1 MKQKKFSN
9 LKLMQKFLLSYFM
22 LIIIPLILLSSLTYK
37 NVSSI
42 LEEYITS
49 ATKQAFEQT
58 YSFLS
63 YKLYRIND
71 VSNII
76 SNDSNSTTIES
87 NLITILGK
95 PINSYPINDQIKD
108 MYFLRK
114 YLSSYENDVD
124 ISNVKLYV
132 NDDFIY
138 STEGYNMFSLSQAG
152 DSKWCSIFKQNNK
165 RNLWCPSSY
174 LDDKAATDSKELSII
189 SAIKNPN
196 NFLED
201 IGFLRVDFKR
211 TIVDDIIKKTNTVDG
226 SFTYIQNSKGVIVS
240 STDDSL
246 IAKYSIDNA
255 LASDLSLNVNKFQSL
270 NIKNNKCL
278 VKSSLINNT
287 DWYMITI
294 IPYDSILVKIKSIR
308 NALILLMSILGTIAF
323 TLAYYFSNSL
333 NRRITKLNKAMR
345 SVHHGSLNTFI
356 KDSSSDEIGEL
367 IDNYNFMITK
377 MVILIDEQYKS
388 GKEVKSAELK
398 ALQAQINPH
407 FLYNTLD
414 MINWMS
420 FKNMNKEISSA
431 VKSLAGFYKLSLNK
445 GKSKVSIKDELTH
458 ASLYIDIQN
467 MRYSDRIKLT
477 IDLPEE
483 LYCYSILKITLQP
496 IVENSISHGILGRGN
511 VNGEILITGKLENND
526 ITLFIQD
533 DGIGIPEDKINRIL
547 TDDLSSQTGS
557 GYGLKNIDQRL
568 KLSYGEDYGLSF
580 KSHYGDGTTV
590 EVKIPANL
598 YRDGSLL

>member
-1 MKQKKFSN
+1 
-9 LKLMQKFLLSYFM
+9 M
-22 LIIIPLILLSSLTYK
+22 LIIIPLILLSSITYK

-42 LEEYITS
+42 LENYITS

-95 PINSYPINDQIKD
+95 SKDSYSINDQIKD

-114 YLSSYENDVD
+114 YLSSYQNDVD
-124 ISNVKLYV
+124 ISNLKLYV
-132 NDDFIY
+132 KDDFIY
-138 STEGYNMFSLSQAG
+138 STEGYNMFSLSQAEN
-152 DSKWCSIFKQNNK
+152 SKWYSIFKQNNK
-165 RNLWCPSSY
+165 RNLWCPSPY
-174 LDDKAATDSKELSII
+174 LEDKAPSDLNQLSIV

-211 TIVDDIIKKTNTVDG
+211 TMVDDIIKKTNSVDG
-226 SFTYIQNSKGVIVS
+226 SFTYIQNSKGIIVS

-255 LASDLSLNVNKFQSL
+255 LASNLSESSNNFHSL
-270 NIKNNKCL
+270 IVKNNKCL

-287 DWYMITI
+287 DWYMTTV
-294 IPYDSILVKIKSIR
+294 IPYTSILVKIKSIR
-308 NALILLMSILGTIAF
+308 NALILLLSIIGTIAF

-333 NRRITKLNKAMR
+333 TGRITKLNKAMR
-345 SVHHGSLNTFI
+345 SVHHGKLDTFI
-356 KDSSSDEIGEL
+356 KDSSTDEIGEL
-367 IDNYNFMITK
+367 ISNYNFMIKK
-377 MVILIDEQYKS
+377 MVVLIDKQYKS
-388 GKEVKSAELK
+388 GKEVKNAELK

-414 MINWMS
+414 MINWMA
-420 FKNMNKEISSA
+420 FKDMNKEISSA
-431 VKSLAGFYKLSLNK
+431 VKSLAGFYKISLNK

-458 ASLYIDIQN
+458 ASLYVDIQN
-467 MRYSDRIKLT
+467 MRYSDRITLT

-483 LYCYSILKITLQP
+483 IYNYSILKITLQP
-496 IVENSISHGILGRGN
+496 IIENSISHGILGRGN
-511 VNGEILITGKLENND
+511 VNGEIIISGKLENND
-526 ITLFIQD
+526 ITLFVKD
-533 DGIGIPEDKINRIL
+533 DGIGISPKKIETIL
-547 TDDLSSQTGS
+547 ADDFTNLDSYTSSTSKIGS

-568 KLSYGEDYGLSF
+568 KLSYGEHYGLSF
-580 KSHYGDGTTV
+580 TSQYGHGTTV
-590 EVKIPANL
+590 QIKIPATL
-598 YRDGSLL
+598 YESKGDGSIL

>member
-1 MKQKKFSN
+1 
-9 LKLMQKFLLSYFM
+9 M
-22 LIIIPLILLSSLTYK
+22 LIIIPLILLSSITYK

-42 LEEYITS
+42 LENYITS

-95 PINSYPINDQIKD
+95 SKDSYSINDQIKD

-114 YLSSYENDVD
+114 YLSSYQNDVD
-124 ISNVKLYV
+124 ISNLKLYV
-132 NDDFIY
+132 KDDFIY
-138 STEGYNMFSLSQAG
+138 STEGYNMFSLSQAEN
-152 DSKWCSIFKQNNK
+152 SKWYSIFKQNNK
-165 RNLWCPSSY
+165 RNLWCPSPY
-174 LDDKAATDSKELSII
+174 LEDKAPSDLNQLSIV

-211 TIVDDIIKKTNTVDG
+211 TMVDDIIKKTNSVDG
-226 SFTYIQNSKGVIVS
+226 SFTYIQNSKGIIVS

-255 LASDLSLNVNKFQSL
+255 LASNLSESSNNFHSL
-270 NIKNNKCL
+270 IVKNNKCL

-287 DWYMITI
+287 DWYMTTV
-294 IPYDSILVKIKSIR
+294 IPYTSILVKIKSIR
-308 NALILLMSILGTIAF
+308 NALILLLSIIGTIAF

-333 NRRITKLNKAMR
+333 TGRITKLNKAMR
-345 SVHHGSLNTFI
+345 SVHHGKLDTFI
-356 KDSSSDEIGEL
+356 KDSSTDEIGEL
-367 IDNYNFMITK
+367 ISNYNFMIKK
-377 MVILIDEQYKS
+377 MVVLIDKQYKS
-388 GKEVKSAELK
+388 GKEVKNAELK

-414 MINWMS
+414 MINWMA
-420 FKNMNKEISSA
+420 FKDMNKEISSA
-431 VKSLAGFYKLSLNK
+431 VKSLAGFYKISLNK

-458 ASLYIDIQN
+458 ASLYVDIQN

-483 LYCYSILKITLQP
+483 IYNYSILKITLQP
-496 IVENSISHGILGRGN
+496 ILENSISHGILGRGN
-511 VNGEILITGKLENND
+511 VNGEIIISGKLENND
-526 ITLFIQD
+526 ITLFVKD
-533 DGIGIPEDKINRIL
+533 DGIGISPKKIETIL
-547 TDDLSSQTGS
+547 ADDFTNLDSYTSSTSKIGS

-568 KLSYGEDYGLSF
+568 KLSYGEHYGLSF
-580 KSHYGDGTTV
+580 TSQYGHGTTV
-590 EVKIPANL
+590 QIKIPATL
-598 YRDGSLL
+598 YESKGDGSIL